1 MIPMKY
7 PSFAIAT
14 LALLVSPLYAQELR
28 TPKPATP
35 PSVVQPYTLDSGSID
50 NPGAESVVYS
60 KQITF
65 GMTAWLQF
73 RFGELTN
80 LPQGSF
86 LRMTSRKDQD
96 WQVHNAGSLG
106 TWGQNSAGF
115 NGGSVLLELVAGAN
129 TKGNRVDLDR
139 VTRGLFGHAATQETP
154 CNTDDRVQTG
164 NSDKRQGRLWMG
176 CTGWLYGICDS
187 TSDLMMSAGHCS
199 TGGTKIME
207 FDVPNS
213 TAGGTVVR
221 AAVNDQYPYTEEA
234 SSNAGVGNDWMV
246 CKVGANS
253 NTGKTPTQWNGGLY
267 YNLGAVPG
275 STSGQNIRITGYGVF
290 PASGARNNLNQTQQT
305 NVGTLHSVT
314 ATSIGHRADSSGG
327 NSGGPV
333 IHENTGD
340 VIGIHTH
347 GGCSPTGS
355 TSSNKGTRVDLA
367 ALVAA
372 RAALSCSGAGVDAV
386 QSYFGPSIGSKLGF
400 GCKGSGVGAGQGI
413 RYALNGG
420 CTTSI
425 NRNVPNEYAMEVTL
439 TAETKVSAFGAF
451 VKTTDG
457 STRTVRTGL
466 YPEDAAG
473 GKPGPDA
480 IALGRISVGGDEGW
494 HYSRFDLVLAAGTYY
509 FSIDHSGGLVTLS
522 GCATGTA
529 GNAFWRRPP
538 MGSTAWSPTGIISN
552 PCVQVIHDGCSSK
565 FIGRN
570 TSGGTSSNTT
580 APNEYAVLAETTTAI
595 NSCSFA
601 IWSGSNTTNDEVVAT
616 AIYADDGSGKP
627 GALLGSGTMTIGP
640 TVGWHTSTIHAR
652 VSGTFFVSV
661 DHSARTTYLANITD
675 GTVHASPTAYWRRPA
690 APSWSVTGLIKQP
703 SYKVFKGSSYNNAY
717 NKIRTSGKSV
727 IDSNYTVSVHQARP
741 NSASMMAL
749 GLSDTAWGAIP
760 LPFDLSVIGFTS
772 CTLYVAQHVSL
783 PVTTGGTGIGG
794 VTLPIP
800 NATTW
805 LGLDIFTQFYTFD
818 SGAASGI
825 AFSDALAFT
834 VGNQ

>member
-1 MIPMKY
+1 MTY

-14 LALLVSPLYAQELR
+14 LALLVAPLYAQELR

-154 CNTDDRVQTG
+154 CNSDDRVQTG

-176 CTGWLYGICDS
+176 CTGWLYGICDGS
-187 TSDLMMSAGHCS
+187 TDLMMSAGHCS

-267 YNLGAVPG
+267 YNVGAVPA
-275 STSGQNIRITGYGVF
+275 STRGQNIRITGYGVF
-290 PASGARNNLNQTQQT
+290 PATGSRNSLSQTQQT
-305 NVGTLHSVT
+305 NVGTLHSI
-314 ATSIGHRADSSGG
+314 AAASLGHRADSSGG

-347 GGCSPTGS
+347 GGCSTSGS

-372 RAALSCSGAGVDAV
+372 RNAISCSHGGCLSTTMAGGNGLTAANSGNMFNMKVANAAGINVTSMGVRSRLATGTFDIEVYITPGGYNGKDANAAAWTLA
-386 QSYFGPSIGSKLGF
+386 S
-400 GCKGSGVGAGQGI
+400 KGSATSAGSTVPTDVDVDDFFLPQGGWGM
-413 RYALNGG
+413 YVLYLNGG
-420 CTTSI
+420 IHYTNGNTTNQVVGNADLSLSLGI
-425 NRNVPNEYAMEVTL
+425 AKTAKFGGSTFNPRVWNGKICYSTDDVASRGHYGWGCGGATFGIPQWEWDGPPAIGAQIRATL
-439 TAETKVSAFGAF
+439 TGMNTAGGPVFWWIGMINAGGVDVSA
-451 VKTTDG
+451 
-457 STRTVRTGL
+457 
-466 YPEDAAG
+466 
-473 GKPGPDA
+473 
-480 IALGRISVGGDEGW
+480 LGMP
-494 HYSRFDLVLAAGTYY
+494 
-509 FSIDHSGGLVTLS
+509 
-522 GCATGTA
+522 GCAL
-529 GNAFWRRPP
+529 FV
-538 MGSTAWSPTGIISN
+538 SPIVMTVGMS
-552 PCVQVIHDGCSSK
+552 Q
-565 FIGRN
+565 
-570 TSGGTSSNTT
+570 SGGTLTGFGYNM
-580 APNEYAVLAETTTAI
+580 
-595 NSCSFA
+595 
-601 IWSGSNTTNDEVVAT
+601 GSNSSIVGVQLSNQ
-616 AIYADDGSGKP
+616 
-627 GALLGSGTMTIGP
+627 IG
-640 TVGWHTSTIHAR
+640 VI
-652 VSGTFFVSV
+652 
-661 DHSARTTYLANITD
+661 D
-675 GTVHASPTAYWRRPA
+675 PTA
-690 APSWSVTGLIKQP
+690 
-703 SYKVFKGSSYNNAY
+703 
-717 NKIRTSGKSV
+717 
-727 IDSNYTVSVHQARP
+727 
-741 NSASMMAL
+741 NSL
-749 GLSDTAWGAIP
+749 GVALSDA
-760 LPFDLSVIGFTS
+760 
-772 CTLYVAQHVSL
+772 VA
-783 PVTTGGTGIGG
+783 
-794 VTLPIP
+794 
-800 NATTW
+800 
-805 LGLDIFTQFYTFD
+805 FR
-818 SGAASGI
+818 
-825 AFSDALAFT
+825 
-834 VGNQ
+834 VGN